1 MVKVVTEIT
10 LVLILALIPVPAA
23 GYAMQV
29 SIVQVGNNLSG
40 PPSDAVAG
48 ASLSGGLKSHA
59 RILQQWL
66 TGQKDSVLRS
76 TWVAAPPVPS
86 SASSW
91 LELWGEAPGSVVVSL
106 ERGHGLLQPV

>member
-40 PPSDAVAG
+40 PPQTRWPG
-48 ASLSGGLKSHA
+48 QASAEG
-59 RILQQWL
+59 
-66 TGQKDSVLRS
+66 
-76 TWVAAPPVPS
+76 
-86 SASSW
+86 
-91 LELWGEAPGSVVVSL
+91 
-106 ERGHGLLQPV
+106 